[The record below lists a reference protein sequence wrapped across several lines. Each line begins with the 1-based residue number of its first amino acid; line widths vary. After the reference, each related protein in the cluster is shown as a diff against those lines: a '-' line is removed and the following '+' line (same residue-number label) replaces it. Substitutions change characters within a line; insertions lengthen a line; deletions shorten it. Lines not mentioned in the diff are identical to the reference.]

1 MYIQLFYIDNGAER
15 MSSGISEKIMTWQ
28 PDEGPGFQIRKLTPD
43 MFGDGFVVRSS
54 NWLGDAVMS
63 FPALK
68 QLRTILPPHCG
79 LFVLSPAG
87 LAPIYRAMK
96 DVVDQVIPLKDAHS
110 FPSKEEYAQMQHLN
124 AHAGMLFNNSFRDAL
139 AMRFGCIKYLYGA
152 KARHRSILLKRAFPF
167 EKRRDHELNY
177 PHQSAKYLSMVY
189 ALGAEKWDGVMP
201 QLYPFTAPE
210 KREDNLYTLLESPHI
225 LAIAPG
231 AAYGDGK
238 RWNAGNFKKVAEAWL
253 EKYSDGVV
261 LALGSKAERSGAGE
275 AVAELDHA
283 RAVNLAGTTSLDEL
297 MVILKRA
304 HQCVA
309 NDSGIMHLSAAL
321 GSSGVAVFGSTDP
334 AATAPLSQKWTMLYD
349 KLPCS
354 PCFKRD
360 CPLGTKACLDLITP
374 DDVKHVLGLI

>member
-1 MYIQLFYIDNGAER
+1 
-15 MSSGISEKIMTWQ
+15 MSSDITKKIMTWQ
-28 PDEGPGFQIRKLTPD
+28 PDEGPSFDVCKLSPD

-110 FPSKEEYAQMQHLN
+110 FPSREEYAQMQHLN
-124 AHAGMLFNNSFRDAL
+124 ARAGMLFNNSFRDAI
-139 AMRFGCIKYLYGA
+139 AMRLGKIKYLYGA
-152 KARHRSILLKRAFPF
+152 KARNRSILLKRSFSFA
-167 EKRRDHELNY
+167 KRRDFELNY

-189 ALGAEKWDGVMP
+189 ALGAEKWDGIMP
-201 QLYPFTAPE
+201 QLYPFTSPE
-210 KREDNLYTLLESPHI
+210 KREDNLYSLLDSPHI

-238 RWNAGNFKKVAEAWL
+238 RWNAGNFKIVAEAWL
-253 EKYSDGVV
+253 ERYDDGVV
-261 LALGSKAERSGAGE
+261 LALGSKAERNGAGE
-275 AVAELDHA
+275 AVETLDPA
-283 RAVNLAGTTSLDEL
+283 RAVNLAGMTSLDEL

-304 HQCVA
+304 HKCVA

-321 GSSGVAVFGSTDP
+321 GGSGVAVFGSTDP

-360 CPLGTKACLDLITP
+360 CPLGTKACLDRITP
-374 DDVKHVLGLI
+374 DDVKQILDMI